1 MRVLTDGSRPALPCQ
16 VVNASQITEPREFL
30 LLAEPVAR
38 GYRCRVTA
46 PLAGLRFS
54 VAGPGR
60 VGTSLAHWAE
70 AAGAEL
76 VATAGRADL
85 PELETAGQD
94 LLLVAVNDGALADV
108 AAILARRPQAR
119 VVLHTSGS
127 LDASV
132 LNPLRPASA
141 VGSLHPLKAFPRPLP
156 DPAEARGVFFA
167 IDGDPEAMALAGRI
181 ATAWGGVCAEVP
193 PESRSLY
200 HFAATLA
207 AGGVTTLLAA
217 AAEIAGRLGLP
228 EAVAKGY
235 VELARGAV
243 AAAGKTLEEGRPLAS
258 AITGPAARGDRETLA
273 RHLEA
278 LEKLAPE
285 KLPLAKLLALET
297 LRQTG
302 RIEEEPYRSDR

>member
-1 MRVLTDGSRPALPCQ
+1 MVAIMKT
-16 VVNASQITEPREFL
+16 ASLEGI
-30 LLAEPVAR
+30 
-38 GYRCRVTA
+38 
-46 PLAGLRFS
+46 RFS

-60 VGTSLAHWAE
+60 VGESFARWAK

-76 VATAGRADL
+76 VSVGGRRASGPSWRGGPRRESLRRLD
-85 PELETAGQD
+85 TAGQD
-94 LLLVAVNDGALADV
+94 LLLVTLSDGVVPEV
-108 AAILARRPQAR
+108 AALLARRPQAR
-119 VVLHTSGS
+119 VVLHTSGI

-132 LNPLRPASA
+132 LAPLRESGSA

-156 DPAEARGVFFA
+156 DPAEVRGVFFA
-167 IDGDPEAMALAGRI
+167 LDGDPEAQELAGRLV
-181 ATAWGGVCAEVP
+181 AAWEGVAAEVP
-193 PESRSLY
+193 PGARPLY

-228 EAVAKGY
+228 EVVARGY

-243 AAAGKTLEEGRPLAS
+243 AAAGIALQEGRPLAS
-258 AITGPAARGDRETLA
+258 AITGPAARGDRKTLE

-278 LEKLAPE
+278 LSQLAPG
-285 KLPLAKLLALET
+285 KLPLAMFMALET

-302 RIEEEPYRSDR
+302 QVVEDPQEPAPQER

>member
-1 MRVLTDGSRPALPCQ
+1 MS
-16 VVNASQITEPREFL
+16 
-30 LLAEPVAR
+30 
-38 GYRCRVTA
+38 A

-54 VAGPGR
+54 LAGPGR
-60 VGTSLAHWAE
+60 VGSSLARWAL

-76 VATAGRADL
+76 AAVAGQRPRQAAWPGGPACGDL
-85 PELETAGQD
+85 QDLKTAGQD
-94 LLLVAVNDGALADV
+94 LLLVAVRDENLA
-108 AAILARRPQAR
+108 AAAGTLARHPQAR

-132 LNPLRPASA
+132 LAPLQTAGSA

-167 IDGDPEAMALAGRI
+167 VDGDAAARELAERLAG
-181 ATAWGGVCAEVP
+181 AWGGVAAEVP
-193 PESRSLY
+193 AAARPLY

-207 AGGVTTLLAA
+207 AGGVVTLLAA

-228 EAVAKGY
+228 QEVARGY
-235 VELARGAV
+235 LELARGAV
-243 AAAGKTLEEGRPLAS
+243 GAARESLDAGRSLGS
-258 AITGPAARGDRETLA
+258 AITGPAARGDGATLE

-278 LEKLAPE
+278 LRRLAPE
-285 KLPLAKLLALET
+285 KLDLAIALAQET

-302 RIEEEPYRSDR
+302 KDRPRD

>member
-1 MRVLTDGSRPALPCQ
+1 
-16 VVNASQITEPREFL
+16 
-30 LLAEPVAR
+30 
-38 GYRCRVTA
+38 
-46 PLAGLRFS
+46 

-60 VGTSLAHWAE
+60 VGTSLAHWAT

-76 VATAGRADL
+76 VSTAGRAAL

-94 LLLVAVNDGALADV
+94 LLLIAVNDGVLADV
-108 AAILARRPQAR
+108 AGILARRPQAR

-132 LNPLRPASA
+132 LAPLRKTSVTAT
-141 VGSLHPLKAFPRPLP
+141 GSLHPLKAFPRPLP
-156 DPAEARGVFFA
+156 DPVEAKGVFFA
-167 IDGDPEAMALAGRI
+167 VDGDPEAMALAGRI
-181 ATAWGGVCAEVP
+181 AVAWGGVSAEVP
-193 PESRSLY
+193 PESRALY

-243 AAAGKTLEEGRPLAS
+243 AAAGKALEEGRPLAS

-285 KLPLAKLLALET
+285 KLPLAKVLALET

-302 RIEEEPYRSDR
+302 RD

>member
-1 MRVLTDGSRPALPCQ
+1 MQGGIFV
-16 VVNASQITEPREFL
+16 
-30 LLAEPVAR
+30 
-38 GYRCRVTA
+38 RVTTT

-60 VGTSLAHWAE
+60 VGESFARWAR

-76 VATAGRADL
+76 VSVAGRRATSPSWRGGPRRESL
-85 PELETAGQD
+85 RRLETAGQD
-94 LLLVAVNDGALADV
+94 LLLVTVSDGAVAELASL
-108 AAILARRPQAR
+108 LARRPQAR

-132 LNPLRPASA
+132 LAPLRREGSA

-156 DPAEARGVFFA
+156 DPAEARGVFFGL
-167 IDGDPEAMALAGRI
+167 DGDPEAQELGGRLA
-181 ATAWGGVCAEVP
+181 AAWGGTAAEVP
-193 PESRSLY
+193 PEARPLY

-228 EAVAKGY
+228 EAVAGGY

-243 AAAGKTLEEGRPLAS
+243 AAAGTALKEGRPLAS
-258 AITGPAARGDRETLA
+258 AITGPAARGDRDTLE
-273 RHLEA
+273 RHLDA
-278 LEKLAPE
+278 LGQVVPG
-285 KLPLAKLLALET
+285 KLPLAMFLALET
-297 LRQTG
+297 LKQTG
-302 RIEEEPYRSDR
+302 QMEEGREARRD

>member
-1 MRVLTDGSRPALPCQ
+1 M
-16 VVNASQITEPREFL
+16 
-30 LLAEPVAR
+30 
-38 GYRCRVTA
+38 TA

-60 VGTSLAHWAE
+60 VGTSLARWAT

-76 VATAGRADL
+76 VATAGRAAL

-94 LLLVAVNDGALADV
+94 LLLIAVNDGAV
-108 AAILARRPQAR
+108 AEVAEVLARRPQAR

-132 LNPLRPASA
+132 LAPLRKTSA
-141 VGSLHPLKAFPRPLP
+141 IGSLHPLKAFPRPLP
-156 DPAEARGVFFA
+156 DPAEAQGVFFA
-167 IDGDPEAMALAGRI
+167 TDGDPEAMALAGRI
-181 ATAWGGVCAEVP
+181 AAAWGGVCAEVP
-193 PESRSLY
+193 PESRPLY

-228 EAVAKGY
+228 EAVARGY

-243 AAAGKTLEEGRPLAS
+243 AAAGKALEEGRPLAS

-278 LEKLAPE
+278 LEKVAPD
-285 KLPLAKLLALET
+285 KLPLAKVLALET

-302 RIEEEPYRSDR
+302 RIEEEPSGSLRARRASDS